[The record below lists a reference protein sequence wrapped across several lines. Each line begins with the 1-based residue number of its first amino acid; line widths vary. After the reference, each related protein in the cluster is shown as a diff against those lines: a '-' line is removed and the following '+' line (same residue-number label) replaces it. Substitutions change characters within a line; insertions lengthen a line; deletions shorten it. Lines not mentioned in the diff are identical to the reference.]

1 MGKAELIKESLKKVI
16 SMGIMVLIFVIAILA
31 LYFSSL
37 LIGHQETL
45 KTSSG
50 EVIYVDNSSDSHEP
64 AGGTTIVQERDDNLK
79 VRQVTPV
86 SGISDVIY

>member
-50 EVIYVDNSSDSHEP
+50 EVIYVDNSSDSHEQT
-64 AGGTTIVQERDDNLK
+64 GTTIVQEKDDNLK
-79 VRQVTPV
+79 IRQVTPV
-86 SGISDVIY
+86 SGISNVIY